1 MTKDLVFLR
10 RVIQDSAEGNHWT
23 FYRNPAYY
31 PRTLS
36 PENIGKSE
44 GGNFDFFVIKII
56 ILNCGR
62 NFMV

>member
-10 RVIQDSAEGNHWT
+10 RVTQDSAEGNHWT
-23 FYRNPAYY
+23 SYRNPAYY

-44 GGNFDFFVIKII
+44 GGNFDFFV
-56 ILNCGR
+56 N
-62 NFMV
+62 N